1 MAKKD
6 KSRLLNLFKNIDDKD
21 AQEII
26 ASVVLI
32 EQQNRTGSKEN
43 FPKQKVRDVIDAVA
57 RKKEMDNN

>member
-6 KSRLLNLFKNIDDKD
+6 KSRLLNLFKNIGDKD

-26 ASVVLI
+26 ANVVLI

-43 FPKQKVRDVIDAVA
+43 FPRQKVRDVIDAVA
-57 RKKEMDNN
+57 RKKEMENN

>member
-26 ASVVLI
+26 ANVVLI

-43 FPKQKVRDVIDAVA
+43 FPKQKVRDVIDAIA